1 MAKKEKNV
9 KKRHSFFLEVKKSAK
24 EEPFLFAVYF
34 VLRFIVIAA
43 LVMSLVS
50 RDYER
55 SFVCLLVLVLFMI
68 PAFVEKRLNIEI
80 PNVLEVIILVFIF
93 AAEILGELESY
104 FVHYQHWDTML
115 HTTSGFIFAAVGYS
129 MVDILNKNSK
139 FKFELSP
146 IFMAMVSFCFAMT
159 IGVLWEFFEFAA
171 DYFLHLDMQKDTVIH
186 AFSSVTLDPTQS
198 NIPIRVEDITDV
210 AVNGE
215 SLGLDGY
222 LDIGLYDTMEDLFVN
237 FIGAVVFSVLG
248 FFDAKS
254 KGRGIIVH
262 KLVPYRKDG
271 ENSKKR

>member
-9 KKRHSFFLEVKKSAK
+9 KKRHSFFLEIKKSAK

-80 PNVLEVIILVFIF
+80 PNVLEIIILVFIF